1 MHVARVHLTL
11 QNLCQPLLGVGLR
24 LTLQKK
30 GNATAACR
38 SHIQRCDNDEAPSVP
53 ATRNT
58 MMVLFIFYPA
68 VSIASLKAF
77 NWSVE
82 VNYLKGLWQR
92 EQKS

>member
-11 QNLCQPLLGVGLR
+11 QTLFRPLLGVGLR
-24 LTLQKK
+24 LTLQKE

-38 SHIQRCDNDEAPSVP
+38 SHIQRCDNDEAPPVP

-82 VNYLKGLWQR
+82 VN
-92 EQKS
+92 